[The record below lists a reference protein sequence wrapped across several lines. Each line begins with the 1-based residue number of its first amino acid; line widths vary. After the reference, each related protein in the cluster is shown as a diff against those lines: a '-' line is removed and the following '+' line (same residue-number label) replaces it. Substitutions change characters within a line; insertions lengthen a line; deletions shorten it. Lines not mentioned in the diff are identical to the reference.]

1 MNGLNLLLLIK
12 NKTLIYL
19 SAILYN
25 IWKVYL
31 GIIFVSSL
39 LFFYPILLLFIKV
52 KSLKKHTFRINILWS
67 RVFRILSLYAV
78 HINDFNSKKVDY
90 PCIICANH
98 TSYLDIFLMYS
109 VLKEH
114 RFLFMGKSE
123 ILKYPLVKTFFK
135 GLNIP
140 VYRDDRLKAA
150 KSFIQA
156 KKSLHEGWSIVI
168 FPEGVIPEETPFLI
182 PFKDGAFKLAKT
194 AKVGVLPVTFEN
206 NYRLFSD
213 PENVLHSAFPGLVK
227 ITIHELIN
235 TDTVQEKTIAEIN
248 NTVFHSIN
256 HPLPKK
262 VNANEDAL
270 NRYSS

>member
-1 MNGLNLLLLIK
+1 MKIQE
-12 NKTLIYL
+12 LIYIK
-19 SAILYN
+19 AILFN

-31 GIIFVSSL
+31 GILFVTTL
-39 LFFYPILLLFIKV
+39 LIFYPVLLLFIRIE
-52 KSLKKHTFRINILWS
+52 SLKPYTFRVNVFWS
-67 RVFRILSLYAV
+67 RVFRILSFYAV
-78 HINDFNSKKVDY
+78 KVTDNNVKSIKY

-109 VLKEH
+109 LLTEH
-114 RFLFMGKSE
+114 KFLFMGKSE

-156 KKSLHEGWSIVI
+156 KRSLHENWSIII
-168 FPEGVIPEETPFLI
+168 FPEGGIPEETPYLL

-194 AKVGVLPVTFEN
+194 AKVGILPITFQN

-227 ITIHELIN
+227 ITIHSYIELHE
-235 TDTVQEKTIAEIN
+235 VEEKTIDEIN
-248 NTVFHSIN
+248 QLVYDFVND
-256 HPLPKK
+256 PLPKK
-262 VNANEDAL
+262 N
-270 NRYSS
+270 Y

>member
-1 MNGLNLLLLIK
+1 V
-12 NKTLIYL
+12 
-19 SAILYN
+19 N
-25 IWKVYL
+25 I
-31 GIIFVSSL
+31 F
-39 LFFYPILLLFIKV
+39 
-52 KSLKKHTFRINILWS
+52 WS

-78 HINDFNSKKVDY
+78 KIEEENTTEIEH

-123 ILKYPLVKTFFK
+123 ILDYPLVKTFFK

-140 VYRDDRLKAA
+140 VYRNDRLKAA

-156 KKSLHEGWSIVI
+156 KKSLQQDWSIVI
-168 FPEGVIPEETPFLI
+168 FPEGGIPEETPYLI

-194 AKVGVLPVTFEN
+194 ANVGILPITFQN

-213 PENVLHSAFPGLVK
+213 PENVFHSAFPGLVK
-227 ITIHELIN
+227 ISIHNFIDKANIESKSIS
-235 TDTVQEKTIAEIN
+235 EIN
-248 NTVFHSIN
+248 EIVFECVN
-256 HPLPKK
+256 RPLPKK
-262 VNANEDAL
+262 A
-270 NRYSS
+270 